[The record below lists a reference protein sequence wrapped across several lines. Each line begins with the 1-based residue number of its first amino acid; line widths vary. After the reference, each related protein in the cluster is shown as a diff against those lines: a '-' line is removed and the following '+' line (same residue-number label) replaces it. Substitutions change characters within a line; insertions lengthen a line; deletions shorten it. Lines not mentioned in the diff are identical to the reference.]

1 MKILY
6 HHRTRAGDA
15 QGIHISEIQRAF
27 RLRGH
32 EVVEVSLVEAGAEAR
47 ADESGGEAR
56 GIAGLAARAAAR
68 LPLPAKEAMEL
79 GYNLVA
85 FRKLSRA
92 IREHR
97 PDFVYE
103 RYAAN
108 TFAGLAAA
116 RRHGVPFVLEVNSPL
131 AREKAEHDGLFFQ
144 RLTAAIERRLCA
156 GADVTIA
163 VTRVLAG
170 ILEEDGVPQGKVV
183 VMPNGVRREL
193 GQGATPEAGAAFRRG
208 LGLPQDAFVAGF
220 VGWFRSWHG
229 LERLVEI
236 AASPEWR
243 ERKIH
248 LVLAGD
254 GPAMPTLRE
263 MRAAFSSEDR
273 GLEDRV
279 VLCGPVPRN
288 EIEAALAAFDVA
300 VQPAVTSYACPMK
313 ILEYMAAGRAIVA
326 PGSPNVREL
335 LSHGETALLCPGGA
349 NPAAEDLSAGVL
361 ALARDP
367 GLRARLGEAAR
378 RRISDRGLLWEE
390 NARRVEELVE
400 AARAKRSAVVP
411 VEVRSC

>member
-47 ADESGGEAR
+47 ADETGGEAR
-56 GIAGLAARAAAR
+56 GLAGLAARLAAR

-79 GYNLVA
+79 AYNVIA
-85 FRKLSRA
+85 YRRLSRA
-92 IREHR
+92 LREHQ

-131 AREKAEHDGLFFQ
+131 AREKAEHGGLAFR
-144 RLTAAIERRLCA
+144 RLTSSIERRLCA

-163 VTRVLAG
+163 VTGVLAR
-170 ILEEDGVPQGKVV
+170 ILEEDGVPRGKVV
-183 VMPNGVRREL
+183 VVPNGVRREF

-208 LGLPQDAFVAGF
+208 LGLPADVPVAGF
-220 VGWFRSWHG
+220 VGWFRAWHG
-229 LERLVEI
+229 LERLLEA
-236 AASPEWR
+236 AASPAWR
-243 ERKIH
+243 EAGIH

-254 GPAMPTLRE
+254 GPAMPALRE
-263 MRAAFSSEDR
+263 MRTAL
-273 GLEDRV
+273 GLEGRV
-279 VLCGPVPRN
+279 VLCGPVPRG
-288 EIEAALAAFDVA
+288 EIESALAAFDVA

-313 ILEYMAAGRAIVA
+313 LIEYMAAGRAIVA
-326 PGSPNVREL
+326 PGSDNVREL
-335 LSHGETALLCPGGA
+335 LTDGETAVLCQGDA
-349 NPAAEDLSAGVL
+349 NPAMEDLRDAVL
-361 ALARDP
+361 RLARDP
-367 GLRARLGEAAR
+367 ALSRRLGEAAR
-378 RRISDRGLLWEE
+378 RRIYERGWLWEE
-390 NARRVEELVE
+390 NARRVEELVA
-400 AARAKRSAVVP
+400 AARAKRSIVVP
-411 VEVRSC
+411 LEVRSC